1 MKHFKDTD
9 FHLSESRHAFRVFR
23 TPEYTRT
30 SMFAAAWELN
40 MPPGT
45 WPMYIKIWTGHDSQR
60 HGDVLTRCSLDESGA
75 RYLSPKF
82 NVTIFND

>member
-9 FHLSESRHAFRVFR
+9 FHSSE

-30 SMFAAAWELN
+30 AMFAEASELN
-40 MPPGT
+40 MPPGI

>member
-9 FHLSESRHAFRVFR
+9 FHSSE

-30 SMFAAAWELN
+30 SMFAEASELN
-40 MPPGT
+40 MPPGI
-45 WPMYIKIWTGHDSQR
+45 WPTYIKIWAGHDSQR
-60 HGDVLTRCSLDESGA
+60 YGDVLTRCSLDKSGA
-75 RYLSPKF
+75 RYVGANF